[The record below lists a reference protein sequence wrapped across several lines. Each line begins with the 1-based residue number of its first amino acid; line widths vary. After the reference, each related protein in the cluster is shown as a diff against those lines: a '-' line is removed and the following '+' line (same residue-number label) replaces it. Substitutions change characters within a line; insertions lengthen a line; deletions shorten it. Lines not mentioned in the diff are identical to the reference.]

1 MKGVVR
7 TFAGKTSMAILWAE
21 TKGNLVL
28 LECAWEIPL
37 SALMKNMDNRVD
49 AIMLPQGIK

>member
-37 SALMKNMDNRVD
+37 SALMKSMDNRVD